1 MFTERALL
9 LGIRNAEH
17 KKIAGLSRLRRVY
30 LYGIRNKTL
39 SAN

>member
-1 MFTERALL
+1 MLTERALL

-30 LYGIRNKTL
+30 SHKTRIKTL
-39 SAN
+39 